1 VDQLVSTVERV
12 LRTHRF
18 RFAGER
24 ELQAGID
31 QVLRAAGL
39 NVTREAALGDAGT
52 IDFLIDDLG
61 LEIKVRGTRADV
73 TRQIHRYLQHDAIR
87 GVMVVTTR
95 AELAR
100 LPSTISG
107 KPVFAH
113 HLVSGAW

>member
-1 VDQLVSTVERV
+1 VDQLVATVERA

-18 RFAGER
+18 RFGGER

-61 LEIKVRGTRADV
+61 VEIKVRGTRADV
-73 TRQIHRYLQHDAIR
+73 TRQVHRYLQHASIR
-87 GVMVVTTR
+87 GVMLVTTR

-100 LPSTISG
+100 LPPTISG
-107 KPVFAH
+107 KPVFTH
-113 HLVSGAW
+113 HLVSGAF